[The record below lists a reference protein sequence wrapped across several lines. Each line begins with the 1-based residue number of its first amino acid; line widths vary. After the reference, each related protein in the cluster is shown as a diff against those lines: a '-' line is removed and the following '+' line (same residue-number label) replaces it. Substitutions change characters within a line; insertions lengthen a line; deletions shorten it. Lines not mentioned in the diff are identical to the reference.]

1 MTADRPVDPNLYLL
15 DSMVRRL
22 GEIAEDLV
30 FVGGCATGLLVTTPR
45 AQSVRVTNDVDVVVE
60 AATVSQY
67 HAIEARL
74 RKAGF
79 SPDPEVIC
87 RWRASGMQLDV
98 MPSSPDVLGFANRW
112 YPQAIATALERKL
125 PSGRSIRHVA
135 GAEFLATKFEAFRD
149 RGNGDYLASHDM
161 EDIITVL
168 DGRDEIESEV
178 VAAPRDVREYLVNA
192 LALALRDD
200 SFMTALAGHLPGDAA
215 SQARLP
221 LLMSRL
227 GRIAQW

>member
-1 MTADRPVDPNLYLL
+1 MTPDRSIDPNLHRL
-15 DSMVRRL
+15 DSMVGRL
-22 GEIAEDLV
+22 GRIADVLV

-45 AQSVRVTNDVDVVVE
+45 AQSVRVTHDVDVVAE
-60 AATVSQY
+60 AATVPQY

-112 YPQAIATALERKL
+112 YPQAVATALECQL
-125 PSGRSIRHVA
+125 PSGHRIRHVA
-135 GAEFLATKFEAFRD
+135 GAEFLATKFEAFND
-149 RGNGDYLASHDM
+149 RGRGDYLASHDM

-168 DGRDEIESEV
+168 NGRDEIEAEV
-178 VAAPRDVREYLVNA
+178 ASASHGLREYLVKA
-192 LALALRDD
+192 IAHALRD
-200 SFMTALAGHLPGDAA
+200 SAFMTALPGHLPGDAA

-221 LLMSRL
+221 LLVRRL
-227 GRIAQW
+227 GRLVQQ

>member
-45 AQSVRVTNDVDVVVE
+45 AQSVRVTNDVDVVAE
-60 AATVSQY
+60 AATISQY

-125 PSGRSIRHVA
+125 PSGRNIRHVA

-149 RGNGDYLASHDM
+149 RGNGDYLASHDI
-161 EDIITVL
+161 EDIVTVL
-168 DGRDEIESEV
+168 DGREEIETEV
-178 VAAPRDVREYLVNA
+178 GAAPRDVREYLVNA
-192 LALALRDD
+192 LAPALRDD
-200 SFMTALAGHLPGDAA
+200 AFITALSGHLPGDPAT
-215 SQARLP
+215 QARLP

-227 GRIAQW
+227 GRIAKW